1 MLSTVFRLAHGLS
14 VAFCI
19 EPSNF
24 TCLLVLL
31 GLSLLQ
37 GMMPGINDMLARV
50 SAERGLSWDEK
61 LKELKSKGQ
70 WHVEV
75 Y

>member
-1 MLSTVFRLAHGLS
+1 M
-14 VAFCI
+14 
-19 EPSNF
+19 
-24 TCLLVLL
+24 L
-31 GLSLLQ
+31 GLCSLQ